1 MSLKANIFRFISI
14 SVLGVLLHFTY
25 EWSGK
30 NPAVALFSAVN
41 ESTWEHLKLLFF
53 PMLLLTFI
61 ELTLIRGKLPDNYLQ
76 ARTLG
81 ILSGMAF
88 IIITFY
94 TLWGVLGKMLE
105 FVNIAIYFLGVIFAL
120 LCENKLYNSQIKISR
135 FTSACIL
142 AILTG
147 AFFAFTHRAPNI
159 GLFFDLAQH
168 PIL

>member
-1 MSLKANIFRFISI
+1 MSRKAYIIRFIVI

-25 EWSGK
+25 DWSGN
-30 NPAVALFSAVN
+30 NPVVGLFSAVN

-53 PMLLLTFI
+53 PMLFLALI
-61 ELTLIRGKLPDNYLQ
+61 ELLFLRRRLPDNYLQ

-94 TLWGVLGKMLE
+94 TVWGILGKL
-105 FVNIAIYFLGVIFAL
+105 VDSINIAIYFLGVLVAL
-120 LCENKLYNSQIKISR
+120 LCENKLYKHTKISA
-135 FTSACIL
+135 FASACIL

-147 AFFAFTHRAPNI
+147 AFFAFTHMSPDI
-159 GLFFDLAQH
+159 GLFFDLAKH
-168 PIL
+168 PVL